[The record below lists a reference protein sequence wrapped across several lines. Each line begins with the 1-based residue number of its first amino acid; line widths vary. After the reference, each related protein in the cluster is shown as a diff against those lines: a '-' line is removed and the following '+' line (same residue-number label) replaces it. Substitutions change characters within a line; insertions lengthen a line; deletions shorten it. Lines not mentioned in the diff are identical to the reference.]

1 MPVELAQ
8 STDYPWAGRV
18 RLTVSPRQPK
28 TFTVRVRIPGWAQGQ
43 PVPSDLYGYDDPRPA
58 TWSVQVAGQP
68 AAPLVEH
75 GYATITREWHP
86 GDVVEIDLPMN
97 ARAVH
102 GNPQITATR
111 NRIAFERGPIVY
123 CVEAVD
129 HTFVPEDLGVSP
141 TAKVAAETQPG
152 LLGGVT
158 VLKIDRG
165 GHAEPVT
172 AIPYYA
178 WNNRGLAPMAVWLM
192 RQYCGLGDS
201 SSGEHRSG
209 PMSSIK

>member
-1 MPVELAQ
+1 
-8 STDYPWAGRV
+8 
-18 RLTVSPRQPK
+18 
-28 TFTVRVRIPGWAQGQ
+28 
-43 PVPSDLYGYDDPRPA
+43 
-58 TWSVQVAGQP
+58 
-68 AAPLVEH
+68 
-75 GYATITREWHP
+75 
-86 GDVVEIDLPMN
+86 MN

-129 HTFVPEDLGVSP
+129 HTFVPEDLDGSP

-192 RQYCGLGDS
+192 RQ
-201 SSGEHRSG
+201 
-209 PMSSIK
+209 